1 MNILFMGPPG
11 SGKGTQSELLRDR
24 QGLVHLSTGDMFR
37 KAITDQTPV
46 GLKAKGFMD
55 RGEYVPDDVVIDVI
69 RNRLAQPD
77 IKKGFIL
84 DGFPRTEPQAKAL
97 EQLLRELNIKLD
109 GVIFFDVAQPTLVQR
124 LSSRKTCRNC
134 NRVIPQDQV
143 TTEAAKNNCAKNQGK
158 TCDFYQRDD
167 DKPEVVKKRI
177 EVYQNQTTPVL
188 DYYRKNGSLIAV
200 DGSLPPQTVYQTI
213 ENQLKK

>member
-24 QGLVHLSTGDMFR
+24 LGLVHLSTGDMFR
-37 KAITDQTPV
+37 KAIKDQTPV

-77 IKKGFIL
+77 CKKGFIL

-97 EQLLRELNIKLD
+97 EQLMNELGIKLD
-109 GVIFFDVAQPTLVQR
+109 GVIFFDVAQSILVQR
-124 LSSRKTCRNC
+124 LSSRKTCKKC
-134 NRVIPQDQV
+134 NRVV
-143 TTEAAKNNCAKNQGK
+143 TEDAVASEVAKKNCTKDEGNS
-158 TCDFYQRDD
+158 CDFYQRDD
-167 DKPEVVKKRI
+167 DKPEVVQKRI
-177 EVYQNQTTPVL
+177 EVYQTQTTPVL
-188 DYYRKNGSLIAV
+188 QYFKNKGSLITV
-200 DGSLPPQTVYQTI
+200 DASQPPQSVYQAI
-213 ENQLKK
+213 ESQLKK